1 MDPPPAENMNIRIWA
16 YMIVGAIILL
26 VCFCVC
32 YCNDRSGERSITR
45 QESEPAGEDQ
55 IGIPPDSVISNLSPP
70 SYADSISVHRD
81 DDVPSYEDVIANSDS
96 YVMGNLA
103 AFSGADIES
112 ANNIDSIA
120 CNE

>member
-1 MDPPPAENMNIRIWA
+1 MLA
-16 YMIVGAIILL
+16 YIIIGTIILL
-26 VCFCVC
+26 FCFFVC
-32 YCNDRSGERSITR
+32 YFNDSSGERNITR
-45 QESEPAGEDQ
+45 QESEPAGEDR

-70 SYADSISVHRD
+70 SYADSISVHGE

-103 AFSGADIES
+103 AFSGADNES
-112 ANNIDSIA
+112 ANSNNSIT